1 MSISNITAE
10 IVTDITTIE
19 TILIH
24 ASAERRTKQEL
35 REDLDKISDLVDK
48 IKGNIM

>member
-1 MSISNITAE
+1 MSIADITAE
-10 IVTDITTIE
+10 IVTDIRMIE

-24 ASAERRTKQEL
+24 ASAERRTKQEI

-48 IKGNIM
+48 IKGNII